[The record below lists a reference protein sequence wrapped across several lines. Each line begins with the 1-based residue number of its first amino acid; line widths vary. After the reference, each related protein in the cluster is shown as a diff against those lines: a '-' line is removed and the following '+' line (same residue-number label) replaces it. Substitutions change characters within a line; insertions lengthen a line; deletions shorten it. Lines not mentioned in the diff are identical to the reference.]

1 MTEEDHVRFEDI
13 PASPAHPWQNMAELR
28 SLWEHVAARPHAFVV
43 EIGSLLGGTLW
54 YWSHLP
60 AVDRLVSVDLPTTFG
75 QLVAEVNEARPHW
88 PEWFGPAFHGV
99 AADSQDPATVE
110 VVTAGRP
117 SIDFLFIDGDHSYR
131 GIRRDF
137 DLWSPHVR
145 PGGVI
150 AFHDTWPNRM
160 RAEPG
165 VAKLVDELRYERPSL
180 EWTDPDGAGITA
192 FEAA

>member
-1 MTEEDHVRFEDI
+1 MKFEDI
-13 PASPAHPWQNMAELR
+13 PPSPAHPWQNIAELR
-28 SLWEHVAARPHAFVV
+28 SLWGHVAARPHGLVV

-54 YWSHLP
+54 FWSHLP
-60 AVDRLVSVDLPTTFG
+60 AVTTLVSVDLPTPWP
-75 QLVAEVNEARPHW
+75 QMRDEVLVARTSWAG
-88 PEWFGPAFHGV
+88 WFDRCEFV
-99 AADSQDPATVE
+99 DVQADSQDPSTVAA
-110 VVTAGRP
+110 VTDGRP
-117 SIDFLFIDGDHSYR
+117 SIDFLFIDGDHQYD

-145 PGGVI
+145 SGGVV

-165 VAKLVDELRYERPSL
+165 VARLVDELRYVMPST

-192 FEAA
+192 FVAP